1 MAFAVKYW
9 NGKLLAVPEM
19 FRVIMGGCCR
29 ILGRRL
35 NSSMKRS
42 NLGKA
47 GSNVKIGLRTT
58 FQFPGRI
65 ALGRNVSI
73 ADDVTF
79 SANNADGYCRIGDDV
94 NIDRCCRIDFSGGV
108 EIGSGCTIS
117 EKVTIE
123 SHSHGYD
130 PRSVPQGM
138 PLVIEENVWIGMGAV
153 VLPQVRRIGS
163 GAVIAAGAVV
173 TREVAVNAIVGGNP
187 AHVIRIQNVE

>member
-94 NIDRCCRIDFSGGV
+94 NIDRCCRSDFSGGV
-108 EIGSGCTIS
+108 EIGSGCTLS
-117 EKVTIE
+117 NSTVIE

-138 PLVIEENVWIGMGAV
+138 PLVIEENVWIGMHSII
-153 VLPQVRRIGS
+153 LPQAERIGG
-163 GAVIAAGAVV
+163 GAIIAAGSVV
-173 TREVAVNAIVGGNP
+173 TRPVPPNAIVGGSP
-187 AHVIRIQNVE
+187 ACLIKHKKL